1 MADPSKVQK
10 RRKVPPQLLP
20 NFADTIESIEA
31 QTKASVDAR
40 RQCLDHVASS
50 QTPETATFQNAVEAI
65 ARNSD
70 EASLVTRKILFYCKV
85 SPDADIRQAAAKA
98 RQATNEFNNDSMKRS
113 DIFSLVNALYAKRN
127 SLNLDGEDMRL
138 LEQRYR
144 DYKLNGLGLAAGSED
159 QRRLREV
166 KARIASLKNTFRQ
179 NLNEENSGI
188 WFTLE
193 DLEGVPGDVVRDLEK
208 GSGAQQDKLCVTL
221 ENHHVQAVMKYAKLP
236 ETRKAFLIANENK
249 V

>member
-1 MADPSKVQK
+1 
-10 RRKVPPQLLP
+10 
-20 NFADTIESIEA
+20 
-31 QTKASVDAR
+31 
-40 RQCLDHVASS
+40 
-50 QTPETATFQNAVEAI
+50 
-65 ARNSD
+65 
-70 EASLVTRKILFYCKV
+70 
-85 SPDADIRQAAAKA
+85 
-98 RQATNEFNNDSMKRS
+98 MKRS